1 MTDALSC
8 DVAIVGAGPAGLALA
23 RSLEKG
29 GLSIIA
35 VEVQPEAA
43 LRDPAPD
50 GREIALTH
58 RSMRTLKTLGVW
70 DRIAPKEISD
80 LREAR
85 VLDGGSPFALRF
97 EADQGGRLGVLIS
110 NHLIRKALFD
120 LVQDQKGLSLM
131 CGRRVVG
138 CVAGVVSAG
147 RPAPGRL
154 TLDDG
159 TTIEAGL
166 IVAADSRF
174 SGVRDLL
181 GVGADIVRLGRSMMV
196 CRMRHDQAHGH
207 VATEWFDHGQ
217 TVALLPVADADE
229 RVSSVV
235 LTLPAPQIS
244 ALVALPPAAFEAEI
258 ERRLKGRLTGLSLI
272 GERHAYP
279 LATTWSR
286 HFAGEGFTLIGDA
299 AVGMHPVT
307 AHGFNLGLH
316 SQEALARTI
325 LSAPRGQIGSA
336 RRLARYEAEHR
347 RAALPLYQ
355 ATRALVRL
363 FTDDAPVARL
373 ARGAVLRAGQ
383 GAGPFRAA
391 VRRMLTA

>member
-1 MTDALSC
+1 MTDPLSC

-23 RSLEKG
+23 RSLKAS
-29 GLSIIA
+29 GLSITA
-35 VEVQPEAA
+35 VEAHPKAA

-58 RSMRTLKTLGVW
+58 RSMRTLKALGVW
-70 DRIAPKEISD
+70 DRIPAGEISD

-97 EADQGGRLGVLIS
+97 EADHGGRLGVLIS

-120 LVQDQKGLSLM
+120 LTEDQAELRLI
-131 CGRRVVG
+131 CGRRVTG
-138 CVAGVVSAG
+138 CTAGSAG
-147 RPAPGRL
+147 RL
-154 TLDDG
+154 MLDDG
-159 TTIEAGL
+159 TAVEARL

-181 GVGADIVRLGRSMMV
+181 GVGADVNRLGRSMLV

-217 TVALLPVADADE
+217 TVALLPVADAEE

-235 LTLPAPQIS
+235 LTLSAPQI
-244 ALVALPPAAFEAEI
+244 ADLVVLSPVAFEAEI
-258 ERRLKGRLTGLSLI
+258 ERRLKGRLTGLKLI
-272 GERHAYP
+272 GERQAYP
-279 LATTWSR
+279 LVTTWSR
-286 HFAGEGFTLIGDA
+286 RFAGEGFALIGDA

-307 AHGFNLGLH
+307 AHGFNLGLS
-316 SQEALARTI
+316 SQEALARVI
-325 LSAPRGQIGSA
+325 LSAPRAEIGSA

-347 RAALPLYQ
+347 RSALPLYQ
-355 ATRALVRL
+355 ATRGLVRL

-383 GAGPFRAA
+383 GAAPFRAA

>member
-1 MTDALSC
+1 MTEMLDC
-8 DVAIVGAGPAGLALA
+8 DVAVVGAGPAGLALA
-23 RSLEKG
+23 RSLRAG
-29 GLSIIA
+29 GLSIML
-35 VEVQPEAA
+35 VEVQPEAI

-58 RSMRTLKTLGVW
+58 RSMRTLESLGVW
-70 DRIAPKEISD
+70 ERIPAKDISD

-97 EADQGGRLGVLIS
+97 EADQGERLGVLIP
-110 NHLIRKALFD
+110 NHLIRRALFE
-120 LVQDQKGLSLM
+120 LVEDQPGLKLI

-138 CVAGVVSAG
+138 GTAGAG
-147 RPAPGRL
+147 TPGRL
-154 TLDDG
+154 MLDDG
-159 TTIEAGL
+159 TVIAAGL

-181 GVGADIVRLGRSMMV
+181 GVGADIDRLGRSMLV

-235 LTLPAPQIS
+235 LTLPAPQIA
-244 ALVALPPAAFEAEI
+244 ALTALAPAAFEAEI
-258 ERRLKGRLTGLSLI
+258 ERRLKGRLTGVKLE

-286 HFAGEGFTLIGDA
+286 HFAGEGFALIGDA

-307 AHGFNLGLH
+307 AHGFNLGLR
-316 SQEALARTI
+316 SQEALARVI
-325 LSAPRGQIGSA
+325 LSAPRGRIGSA

-347 RAALPLYQ
+347 RAAWPLYQ
-355 ATRALVRL
+355 ATRVLVRL

-383 GAGPFRAA
+383 GTAPFRAA